1 MLNII
6 IGQFYDVK
14 NNKKENNYKY
24 YMDRRVFYM
33 EEIVI
38 VAAKRTA
45 IGGFL
50 GAFSELSA
58 TELGAM
64 LIKYM
69 LNESNIPVDEIDQ
82 VIMGQVLTAGCGQNP
97 ARQTALK
104 AGLPERVTGLTV
116 NKVCG
121 SGLVAINLAVQ
132 AIRNGDAQM
141 IIAGGQESMSTAA
154 HVLKKVRKGNRLG
167 HLELVDTLLYDG
179 LTDAFNQYHMG
190 ITAENIAEE
199 FNISREE
206 QDSYALSSQNKAL
219 KAIQNSAFSS
229 EIMPIKLTT
238 KKGEIVIDKDE
249 SPRETSFNKLSTLQ
263 PVFKKDGVVTAGNS
277 SSINDGAAA
286 VIICSKSKAIS
297 LGLKPLVSITA
308 FANTG
313 INPAMMGLGP
323 ISAIQACLEKTGQSI
338 NDIDLFECNE
348 AFASQAIATQ
358 KTLNLPDEKLNVN
371 GGAIALGHPIG
382 ASGCRILVSLIYQLF
397 SKKLSTGIAA
407 LCVGGGEGVAM
418 SIIRN

>member
-1 MLNII
+1 
-6 IGQFYDVK
+6 
-14 NNKKENNYKY
+14 
-24 YMDRRVFYM
+24 M

-69 LNESNIPVDEIDQ
+69 LDESNIPVDEIDQ

-154 HVLKKVRKGNRLG
+154 HVLKKGRKGNRLG

-219 KAIQNSAFSS
+219 KAIQNSAFSR

>member
-1 MLNII
+1 
-6 IGQFYDVK
+6 
-14 NNKKENNYKY
+14 
-24 YMDRRVFYM
+24 M

-69 LNESNIPVDEIDQ
+69 LDESNIPVDEIDQ

-206 QDSYALSSQNKAL
+206 QDSFALSSQNKAL

>member
-1 MLNII
+1 
-6 IGQFYDVK
+6 
-14 NNKKENNYKY
+14 
-24 YMDRRVFYM
+24 M

-206 QDSYALSSQNKAL
+206 QDSFALSSQNKAL

-358 KTLNLPDEKLNVN
+358 KTLNLPDEKVNVN

>member
-1 MLNII
+1 
-6 IGQFYDVK
+6 
-14 NNKKENNYKY
+14 
-24 YMDRRVFYM
+24 M

-50 GAFSELSA
+50 GA
-58 TELGAM
+58 M

-69 LNESNIPVDEIDQ
+69 LDESNIPVDEIDQ

-132 AIRNGDAQM
+132 SIRNGDAQM

-154 HVLKKVRKGNRLG
+154 HVIKKVRKGNRLG

-219 KAIQNSAFSS
+219 KAIQNSAFSR

>member
-1 MLNII
+1 
-6 IGQFYDVK
+6 
-14 NNKKENNYKY
+14 
-24 YMDRRVFYM
+24 M

-69 LNESNIPVDEIDQ
+69 LDESNIPVDEIDQ

-154 HVLKKVRKGNRLG
+154 HVLKKGRKGNRLG

-206 QDSYALSSQNKAL
+206 QDSFALSSQNKAL

-277 SSINDGAAA
+277 SPINDGAAA
-286 VIICSKSKAIS
+286 VIICSKSRAIS

>member
-1 MLNII
+1 
-6 IGQFYDVK
+6 
-14 NNKKENNYKY
+14 
-24 YMDRRVFYM
+24 M

-69 LNESNIPVDEIDQ
+69 LDESNIPVDEIDQ

-154 HVLKKVRKGNRLG
+154 HVLKKGRKGNRLG

-206 QDSYALSSQNKAL
+206 QDSFALSSQNKAL

-297 LGLKPLVSITA
+297 LGLKPLASITA

-313 INPAMMGLGP
+313 INPAMMGLGS

>member
-1 MLNII
+1 
-6 IGQFYDVK
+6 
-14 NNKKENNYKY
+14 
-24 YMDRRVFYM
+24 M

-69 LNESNIPVDEIDQ
+69 LDESNIPVDEIDQ

-154 HVLKKVRKGNRLG
+154 HVLKKGRKGNRLG

-206 QDSYALSSQNKAL
+206 QDSFALSSQNKAL

-229 EIMPIKLTT
+229 EIMPIKLKT

>member
-1 MLNII
+1 
-6 IGQFYDVK
+6 
-14 NNKKENNYKY
+14 
-24 YMDRRVFYM
+24 M

-69 LNESNIPVDEIDQ
+69 LDESNIPVDEIDQ

-154 HVLKKVRKGNRLG
+154 HVLKKGRKGNRLG

-206 QDSYALSSQNKAL
+206 QDSFALSSQNKAL

-286 VIICSKSKAIS
+286 VIICSKSRAIS

-313 INPAMMGLGP
+313 INPAMMGLGS

>member
-1 MLNII
+1 
-6 IGQFYDVK
+6 
-14 NNKKENNYKY
+14 
-24 YMDRRVFYM
+24 M

-154 HVLKKVRKGNRLG
+154 HVLKKGRKGNRLG

-206 QDSYALSSQNKAL
+206 QDSFALSSQNKAL

-277 SSINDGAAA
+277 SPINDGAAA
-286 VIICSKSKAIS
+286 VIICSKSRAIS

>member
-1 MLNII
+1 
-6 IGQFYDVK
+6 
-14 NNKKENNYKY
+14 
-24 YMDRRVFYM
+24 M

-69 LNESNIPVDEIDQ
+69 LDESNIPVDEIDQ

-313 INPAMMGLGP
+313 INPAMMGLGS

>member
-1 MLNII
+1 
-6 IGQFYDVK
+6 
-14 NNKKENNYKY
+14 
-24 YMDRRVFYM
+24 M

-69 LNESNIPVDEIDQ
+69 LDESNIPVDEIDQ

-141 IIAGGQESMSTAA
+141 TIAGGQESMSTAA
-154 HVLKKVRKGNRLG
+154 HVLKKGRKGNRLG

-206 QDSYALSSQNKAL
+206 QDSFALSSQNKAL

-277 SSINDGAAA
+277 SPINDGAAA

>member
-1 MLNII
+1 
-6 IGQFYDVK
+6 
-14 NNKKENNYKY
+14 
-24 YMDRRVFYM
+24 M

-69 LNESNIPVDEIDQ
+69 LDESNIPVDEIDQ

-154 HVLKKVRKGNRLG
+154 HVLKKGRKGNRLG

-206 QDSYALSSQNKAL
+206 QDSFALSSQNKAL

-277 SSINDGAAA
+277 SPINDGAAA
-286 VIICSKSKAIS
+286 VIICSKSRAIS

-313 INPAMMGLGP
+313 INPAMMGLGS

>member
-1 MLNII
+1 
-6 IGQFYDVK
+6 
-14 NNKKENNYKY
+14 
-24 YMDRRVFYM
+24 M

-69 LNESNIPVDEIDQ
+69 LDESNIPVDEIDQ

-104 AGLPERVTGLTV
+104 AGLPESVTGLTV

-154 HVLKKVRKGNRLG
+154 YVLKKVRKGNRLG

-206 QDSYALSSQNKAL
+206 QDSFALSSQNKAL

-348 AFASQAIATQ
+348 AFASQTIATQ

>member
-1 MLNII
+1 
-6 IGQFYDVK
+6 
-14 NNKKENNYKY
+14 
-24 YMDRRVFYM
+24 M

-69 LNESNIPVDEIDQ
+69 LDESNIPVDEIDQ

-104 AGLPERVTGLTV
+104 AGLPESVTGLTV

-154 HVLKKVRKGNRLG
+154 YVLKKVRKGNRLG

-206 QDSYALSSQNKAL
+206 QDSFALSSQNKAL

>member
-1 MLNII
+1 
-6 IGQFYDVK
+6 
-14 NNKKENNYKY
+14 
-24 YMDRRVFYM
+24 M

-69 LNESNIPVDEIDQ
+69 LDESNIPVDEIDQ

-154 HVLKKVRKGNRLG
+154 HVLKKVRKGNRIG

-206 QDSYALSSQNKAL
+206 QDSFALSSQNKAL

-249 SPRETSFNKLSTLQ
+249 SPRETSLKKLSTLQ

>member
-1 MLNII
+1 
-6 IGQFYDVK
+6 
-14 NNKKENNYKY
+14 
-24 YMDRRVFYM
+24 M

-69 LNESNIPVDEIDQ
+69 LDESNIPVNEIDQ

-154 HVLKKVRKGNRLG
+154 HVLKKGRKGNRLG

-206 QDSYALSSQNKAL
+206 QDSFALSSQNKAL

-277 SSINDGAAA
+277 SPINDGAAA
-286 VIICSKSKAIS
+286 VIICSKSRAIS

-313 INPAMMGLGP
+313 INPAMMGLGS

>member
-1 MLNII
+1 
-6 IGQFYDVK
+6 
-14 NNKKENNYKY
+14 
-24 YMDRRVFYM
+24 M

-69 LNESNIPVDEIDQ
+69 LDESNIPVDEIDQ

-154 HVLKKVRKGNRLG
+154 HVLKKGRKGNRLG

-206 QDSYALSSQNKAL
+206 QDSFALSSQNKAL

-313 INPAMMGLGP
+313 INPAMMGLGS

>member
-1 MLNII
+1 
-6 IGQFYDVK
+6 
-14 NNKKENNYKY
+14 
-24 YMDRRVFYM
+24 M

-69 LNESNIPVDEIDQ
+69 LDESNIPIDEIDQ

-167 HLELVDTLLYDG
+167 HLELIDTLLYDG

-219 KAIQNSAFSS
+219 KAIQNSAFSR

>member
-1 MLNII
+1 
-6 IGQFYDVK
+6 
-14 NNKKENNYKY
+14 
-24 YMDRRVFYM
+24 M

-69 LNESNIPVDEIDQ
+69 LDESNIPVDEIDQ

-206 QDSYALSSQNKAL
+206 QDSFALSSQNKAL

-297 LGLKPLVSITA
+297 LGLKPLASITA

>member
-1 MLNII
+1 
-6 IGQFYDVK
+6 
-14 NNKKENNYKY
+14 
-24 YMDRRVFYM
+24 M

-69 LNESNIPVDEIDQ
+69 LDESNIPVDEIDQ

-132 AIRNGDAQM
+132 SIRNGDAQM

-154 HVLKKVRKGNRLG
+154 HVIKKVRKGNRLG

-190 ITAENIAEE
+190 ITAEKIAEE

-219 KAIQNSAFSS
+219 KAIQNSAFSR

>member
-1 MLNII
+1 
-6 IGQFYDVK
+6 
-14 NNKKENNYKY
+14 
-24 YMDRRVFYM
+24 M

-69 LNESNIPVDEIDQ
+69 LDESNIPVDEIDQ

-104 AGLPERVTGLTV
+104 AGLPDRVTGLTV

-154 HVLKKVRKGNRLG
+154 HVLKKVRKGNRIG

-206 QDSYALSSQNKAL
+206 QDSFALSSQNKAL

-249 SPRETSFNKLSTLQ
+249 SPRETSLKKLSTLQ

>member
-1 MLNII
+1 
-6 IGQFYDVK
+6 
-14 NNKKENNYKY
+14 
-24 YMDRRVFYM
+24 M

-69 LNESNIPVDEIDQ
+69 LDESNIPVDEIDQ

-219 KAIQNSAFSS
+219 KAIQNSAFSR

>member
-1 MLNII
+1 
-6 IGQFYDVK
+6 
-14 NNKKENNYKY
+14 
-24 YMDRRVFYM
+24 M

-190 ITAENIAEE
+190 ITAENIAEQ

-358 KTLNLPDEKLNVN
+358 KTLNLPDEKVNVN

>member
-1 MLNII
+1 
-6 IGQFYDVK
+6 
-14 NNKKENNYKY
+14 
-24 YMDRRVFYM
+24 M

-69 LNESNIPVDEIDQ
+69 LDESNIPVDEIDQ

-154 HVLKKVRKGNRLG
+154 YVLKKVRKGNRLG

-206 QDSYALSSQNKAL
+206 QDSFALSSQNKAL

>member
-1 MLNII
+1 
-6 IGQFYDVK
+6 
-14 NNKKENNYKY
+14 
-24 YMDRRVFYM
+24 MDRRVFYM

-190 ITAENIAEE
+190 ITAENIAEQ

-358 KTLNLPDEKLNVN
+358 KTLNLPDEKVNVN

>member
-1 MLNII
+1 
-6 IGQFYDVK
+6 
-14 NNKKENNYKY
+14 
-24 YMDRRVFYM
+24 M

-69 LNESNIPVDEIDQ
+69 LDESNIPVDEIDQ

-154 HVLKKVRKGNRLG
+154 HVLKKGRKGNRLG

-206 QDSYALSSQNKAL
+206 QDSFALSSQNKAL

-297 LGLKPLVSITA
+297 LGLKPLASITA